1 MGSKA
6 PQPIPPS
13 YAFMRLVNV
22 KGYDPDMLHG
32 VSERIIEAVYRQEF
46 GRPVEKRPV
55 SPPPPPKRS
64 ACGCGRCP

>member
-1 MGSKA
+1 
-6 PQPIPPS
+6 
-13 YAFMRLVNV
+13 MRLVNV
-22 KGYDPDMLHG
+22 KGYAPAMLRG
-32 VSERIIEAVYRQEF
+32 VSERIIEAVYWQEF